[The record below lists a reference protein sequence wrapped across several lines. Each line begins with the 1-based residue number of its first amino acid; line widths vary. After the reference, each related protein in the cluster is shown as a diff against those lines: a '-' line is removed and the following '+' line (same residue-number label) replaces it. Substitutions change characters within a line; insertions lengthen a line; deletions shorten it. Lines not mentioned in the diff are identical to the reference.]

1 MLNILVV
8 DDEPKHRKGLSR
20 MLQGLSPKCNIFHAR
35 DGAEALESISVH
47 PVDLVFTDIQMP
59 VMGGLEFMEH
69 LARRGGNESV
79 IIMSAYSEFA
89 YAQRALQLGACDYL
103 LKPVEEHKIA
113 PLLAKAEQQAS
124 AVRPAASKAAREWL
138 FEFDDRPNNPKQ
150 CKAEPIIES
159 CKTYIDTHY
168 HEEDLSLSTLA
179 VKFYFNPSYFCNL
192 FKTHTRM
199 TIHQYITQTRM
210 KAAARLL
217 LHTSQ
222 KVYQIAENV
231 GYKDVKYFIRLFR
244 KEFGA
249 SPEEYRRLSAIR

>member
-20 MLQGLSPKCNIFHAR
+20 MLQGLNPKHNIFHAR

-47 PVDLVFTDIQMP
+47 PIDLVFTDIQMP
-59 VMGGLEFMEH
+59 VMGGLEFVEH
-69 LARRGGNESV
+69 LTRRGGNECV

-89 YAQRALQLGACDYL
+89 YAQRALQLGARDYL
-103 LKPVEEHKIA
+103 LKPVEEDRIA
-113 PLLAKAEQQAS
+113 PLLAKAEQKANT
-124 AVRPAASKAAREWL
+124 VRLAASKASREWL
-138 FEFDDRPNNPKQ
+138 FALSDRPNDRKR
-150 CKAEPIIES
+150 CKAEMIIES

-179 VKFYFNPSYFCNL
+179 AKFHFNPSYFCNL
-192 FKTHTRM
+192 FKTHSRM

-210 KAAARLL
+210 KAAAKLL

-244 KEFGA
+244 KEFGT
-249 SPEEYRRLSAIR
+249 SPEEYRHLSAIR

>member
-20 MLQGLSPKCNIFHAR
+20 MLQGLNPKCNIFHAR

-113 PLLAKAEQQAS
+113 PLLAKAEQQAG
-124 AVRPAASKAAREWL
+124 AVRLAPRRRPGNGSSSLTTARITRSNVKPNRLSKAA
-138 FEFDDRPNNPKQ
+138 
-150 CKAEPIIES
+150 
-159 CKTYIDTHY
+159 
-168 HEEDLSLSTLA
+168 
-179 VKFYFNPSYFCNL
+179 NL
-192 FKTHTRM
+192 
-199 TIHQYITQTRM
+199 Y
-210 KAAARLL
+210 
-217 LHTSQ
+217 
-222 KVYQIAENV
+222 
-231 GYKDVKYFIRLFR
+231 
-244 KEFGA
+244 
-249 SPEEYRRLSAIR
+249 